1 MDALRRWQRE
11 ELKRGEQRIAEI
23 ERHMELM
30 ERGEWT
36 EDDELAYIEVEEA
49 LKREE
54 ELQERQED
62 LEVDIMGR

>member
-1 MDALRRWQRE
+1 
-11 ELKRGEQRIAEI
+11 
-23 ERHMELM
+23 MELM